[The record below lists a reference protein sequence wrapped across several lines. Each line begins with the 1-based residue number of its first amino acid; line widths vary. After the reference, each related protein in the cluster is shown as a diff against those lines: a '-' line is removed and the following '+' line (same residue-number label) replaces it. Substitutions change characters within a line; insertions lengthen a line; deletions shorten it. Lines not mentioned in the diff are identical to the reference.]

1 MMQKVF
7 TLIGAILLTMGVNAQ
22 TTLKVESFRMGI
34 GEQKTITLDM
44 DNSGFTDAA
53 AFCCNIYI
61 PEGVEV
67 EKDAEGNFNF
77 TVSDKD
83 GRCASSEMVIAS
95 AVQVNGSIRVVCF
108 PADAKAFNGTSGA
121 VLNIP
126 LVALA
131 DLTKGTVEGA
141 IAVVGQEITN
151 TTGLQTVNPE
161 NYEDCNMTV
170 FIRSDANSDGDIN
183 ITDVA
188 YVLDDI
194 NGASTEGFDEDAA
207 DANRDGEINIT
218 DVSLILDIIN
228 SEN

>member
-1 MMQKVF
+1 
-7 TLIGAILLTMGVNAQ
+7 MGVNAQ
-22 TTLKVESFRMGI
+22 TTLKVESFRMGL
-34 GEQKTITLDM
+34 GEKKTITLDL
-44 DNSGFTDAA
+44 DNAGLTDAA

-77 TVSDKD
+77 AVSDKD

-95 AVQVNGSIRVVCF
+95 AVQINSSVRVVCF

-126 LVALA
+126 LVALE

-161 NYEDCNMTV
+161 NYEACDMTV
-170 FIRSDANSDGDIN
+170 FLRGDVNDDAMVDGTDIQATINTIVAAQYNIDADVNEDTVVDGTDIQGIIN
-183 ITDVA
+183 IKV
-188 YVLDDI
+188 
-194 NGASTEGFDEDAA
+194 NQK
-207 DANRDGEINIT
+207 
-218 DVSLILDIIN
+218 
-228 SEN
+228 

>member
-1 MMQKVF
+1 MQKLI
-7 TLIGAILLTMGVNAQ
+7 TLIGAFLLTMGVNAQ

-34 GEQKTITLDM
+34 GEQKTITLDL
-44 DNSGFTDAA
+44 DNAGLKDAA

-83 GRCASSEMVIAS
+83 GRCESSEMVIAS

-126 LVALA
+126 LVASE
-131 DLTKGTVEGA
+131 DITKGTVEGA

-161 NYEDCNMTV
+161 NYEACDMTV
-170 FIRSDANSDGDIN
+170 FLRGDANDDDEVDGTDIQTVINTILAEEYNADADVNEDEEVDGTDIQNIIN
-183 ITDVA
+183 I
-188 YVLDDI
+188 
-194 NGASTEGFDEDAA
+194 
-207 DANRDGEINIT
+207 
-218 DVSLILDIIN
+218 ILQD
-228 SEN
+228 

>member
-1 MMQKVF
+1 MQKLI
-7 TLIGAILLTMGVNAQ
+7 TLIGAFLLAMGVNAQ
-22 TTLKVESFRMGI
+22 TTLKVESFSIGI
-34 GEQKTITLDM
+34 GEQKTITLDL
-44 DNSGFTDAA
+44 DNAGLTDAA

-126 LVALA
+126 LMALA
-131 DLTKGTVEGA
+131 DLTKGTVQGA

-161 NYEDCNMTV
+161 NYEACDMTV
-170 FIRSDANSDGDIN
+170 FLRGDVNDDDQINSSDVVRDYEYMAGQ
-183 ITDVA
+183 
-188 YVLDDI
+188 
-194 NGASTEGFDEDAA
+194 TEGVNKPNA
-207 DANRDGEINIT
+207 DVNDDGAVNSSDIVRVYEIMAHK
-218 DVSLILDIIN
+218 
-228 SEN
+228 

>member
-1 MMQKVF
+1 MQKLI
-7 TLIGAILLTMGVNAQ
+7 TLIGAFLLTMGVNAQ

-34 GEQKTITLDM
+34 GEQKTITLDL
-44 DNSGFTDAA
+44 DNADLKDAA

-83 GRCASSEMVIAS
+83 GRCESSEMVIAS

-126 LVALA
+126 LVASE
-131 DLTKGTVEGA
+131 DITKGTVEGA

-161 NYEDCNMTV
+161 NYEACDMTV
-170 FIRSDANSDGDIN
+170 FLRGDANDDDEVDGTDIQTVINTILAEEYNADADVNEDEEVDGTDIQNIIN
-183 ITDVA
+183 I
-188 YVLDDI
+188 
-194 NGASTEGFDEDAA
+194 
-207 DANRDGEINIT
+207 
-218 DVSLILDIIN
+218 ILQD
-228 SEN
+228 